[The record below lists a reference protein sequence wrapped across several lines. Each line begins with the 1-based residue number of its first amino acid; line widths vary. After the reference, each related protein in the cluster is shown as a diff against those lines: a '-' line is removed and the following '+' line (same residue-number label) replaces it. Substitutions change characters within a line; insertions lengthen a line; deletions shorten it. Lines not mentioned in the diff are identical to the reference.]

1 MSGRGFYVRAYVIL
15 LLLSLAVDVK
25 LFSLAALTIQTVPL
39 CLFVL
44 FAGAPLP
51 LLYFEDFRRFAGER
65 KRLLAITALFL
76 VSGVLSAFLSPFSVL
91 YGLKWLAQYGIFMAM
106 SFFLLFLFSLERGLG
121 LFFLRI
127 LAVLAVLLAILS
139 FFEAVDK
146 DLYRFLSGA
155 FRDGEMQVIDG
166 RYRVGATLT
175 NPNIFGCF
183 MSLGIFLLW
192 FQKESFGMKTTFF
205 YVAAAFLC
213 AALAL
218 SGSRNG
224 TLVLFVPL
232 GFLLFNRKT
241 AKTALVVLFC
251 AALALVLLTPFLRF
265 ADLGEQPLTGTV
277 AAPAGLAYNKVTSRV
292 MIWKS
297 ALAMF
302 RDHPLFGIGPGGV
315 NEALRDY
322 APADLLAMDS
332 GKIEKGYLNA
342 HNGFLNILAEFGAAG
357 TALALLFVFCLFMPL
372 ARRYGFF
379 PFGPVQALL
388 LGLVLSFGPD
398 AFFYS
403 RFYMV
408 MTVTVF
414 LIFAFPGEALGDP
427 AAAQA
432 EDPET

>member
-1 MSGRGFYVRAYVIL
+1 VSGRGFYVRAYVIL

-25 LFSLAALTIQTVPL
+25 VFSLAVLTIQAVPL
-39 CLFVL
+39 SLFVL

-65 KRLLAITALFL
+65 KRLLAIAALFL
-76 VSGVLSAFLSPFSVL
+76 VSGVLSAFLSPFPVL
-91 YGLKWLAQYGIFMAM
+91 HGLKWLAQYGIFMAM
-106 SFFLLFLFSLERGLG
+106 SFLLFFLFSLERGLG
-121 LFFLRI
+121 LFFLRT

-139 FFEAVDK
+139 FFEAVDE
-146 DLYRFLSGA
+146 DLYRFLAGA
-155 FRDGEMQVIDG
+155 LRDGEMQVIDG
-166 RYRVGATLT
+166 RYRTGATLT

-183 MSLGIFLLW
+183 MSVGIFLLW
-192 FQKESFGMKTTFF
+192 FLRERFGMKTAVF
-205 YVAAAFLC
+205 YGAMAFLC

-251 AALALVLLTPFLRF
+251 AALALVLVTPFLRF
-265 ADLGEQPLTGTV
+265 ADLGEPLTGTV
-277 AAPAGLAYNKVTSRV
+277 AAPAGPAYNKVTSRV

-357 TALALLFVFCLFMPL
+357 TALALLFVFFLFMPL

>member
-1 MSGRGFYVRAYVIL
+1 VSGRGFYFRAYVIL

-25 LFSLAALTIQTVPL
+25 VFSLAVLTIQTVPL
-39 CLFVL
+39 SLFVL

-65 KRLLAITALFL
+65 KRLLLMAAFFL
-76 VSGVLSAFLSPFSVL
+76 VSGVLSACFSPFSAL
-91 YGLKWLAQYGIFMAM
+91 YGLKWLAQYGIVMAT
-106 SFFLLFLFSLERGLG
+106 SFLLCFLFSLERGLG
-121 LFFLRI
+121 LFFLRT
-127 LAVLAVLLAILS
+127 LAVLAVLLAVLS
-139 FFEAVDK
+139 FFEVADM
-146 DLYRFLSGA
+146 DLCRFLAGTFRHGEVQILDGA
-155 FRDGEMQVIDG
+155 MPR
-166 RYRVGATLT
+166 GATLAH
-175 NPNIFGCF
+175 PNIFGCF
-183 MSLGIFLLW
+183 MSAGIFLLW
-192 FQKESFGMKTTFF
+192 LLKDRFGMKAAVF

-224 TLVLFVPL
+224 TVVLFVPL
-232 GFLLFNRKT
+232 AFLLFNRKT
-241 AKTALVVLFC
+241 AKTALAVLFW
-251 AALALVLLTPFLRF
+251 AALALVLVTPFLRY
-265 ADLGEQPLTGTV
+265 ADLGKPVTGTA
-277 AAPAGLAYNKVTSRV
+277 AAPTGLAYNKVTSRV

-315 NEALRDY
+315 NKALRDY
-322 APADLLAMDS
+322 APADLLAMDG

-342 HNGFLNILAEFGAAG
+342 HNGILNILAEFGAVG
-357 TALALLFVFCLFMPL
+357 TVAALLFIFFLFMPV
-372 ARRYGFF
+372 ACRYGVI

-388 LGLVLSFGPD
+388 LGFVLSFGPD

-408 MTVTVF
+408 VTLTVF
-414 LIFAFPGEALGDP
+414 LLFAFPEEDFGSP
-427 AAAQA
+427 AAQA